1 MEYEE
6 SAQYEKDETFLNL
19 LSCRELIG
27 LVRSNELLWKK
38 RCISHKD
45 QQMKSL
51 CWTSI
56 GSALTSVLSGPDAEK
71 EFYKLRQKFG
81 REVRKEKKSAPRSG
95 AGAGQPTYISNWPL
109 YKDLEFLKDVIKP
122 RRTTSNFS
130 KNIIQRP
137 SPSPSPLV
145 APSNPAILE
154 NSPSPGSSLWNSD
167 SENSIFSI
175 ESDGDTVSSMSPS
188 SLKRTAPT
196 PDNSYIKKKK
206 IQEIV
211 CSTIEKHS
219 SNIKALTEMVIDRLH
234 PTHKTQQNQPEESL
248 FLSISAALRTVPQ
261 EKQLKCVIEV
271 LQVIQKYSMEKENLE
286 TQK

>member
-6 SAQYEKDETFLNL
+6 SAQFEDETCLNL
-19 LSCRELIG
+19 ISCRELIG

-56 GSALTSVLSGPDAEK
+56 GSALTSVLSGPEAEK

-81 REVRKEKKSAPRSG
+81 REARKEKESVLRSR

-122 RRTTSNFS
+122 RRTTSNFP

-137 SPSPSPLV
+137 SPSPSPPV
-145 APSNPAILE
+145 APSSPTILE
-154 NSPSPGSSLWNSD
+154 NSPSPGSSLWNSYL
-167 SENSIFSI
+167 ENSIYSTD
-175 ESDGDTVSSMSPS
+175 SDGDTVPSMSPS
-188 SLKRTAPT
+188 SLKRTVPT

-206 IQEIV
+206 IQENV

-219 SNIKALTEMVIDRLH
+219 SNITALTEIVNDRLH
-234 PTHKTQQNQPEESL
+234 PTRRTQQNQPEDAL
-248 FLSISAALRTVPQ
+248 FLSVSAALCTVPQ
-261 EKQLKCVIEV
+261 EKRIKCVIEI
-271 LQVIQKYSMEKENLE
+271 LQVVQKYSMEKENLE